1 MGIKMTDTETKKF
14 KIDLSAPLS
23 DELPADAP
31 IPTLPRGV
39 DAGRRPMLLI
49 LIGIVVMGAAFVW
62 GYYDLRKILHA
73 VGKSGSMEITV
84 LAEHVTETLAEVSKQ
99 LADQK
104 TVFQTDMS
112 RMEDQLKTIETAAA
126 DLQTRKADQSDL
138 KTTTGRI
145 TAAADALKKD
155 IDNLRQRIDLLSSQ
169 TETAISDIS
178 KAQSA
183 IGNNLQQIE
192 KRAASSVDKD
202 MLDAALTSER
212 EIIQQNMAHAS
223 ETLFSSIA
231 SLQQAVKDLHV
242 RVDEVTRSA
251 AAKPAPEKQ
260 EKPGTPGKPAGS
272 IMEQEI
278 K

>member
-1 MGIKMTDTETKKF
+1 MPDIETKKF
-14 KIDLSAPLS
+14 KINLNAPLS
-23 DELPADAP
+23 DELPADGT
-31 IPTLPRGV
+31 IPTLPRGA

-84 LAEHVTETLAEVSKQ
+84 LTEHVNETLAEVTKQ

-112 RMEDQLKTIETAAA
+112 RMEPQLKAVEKAVA
-126 DLQTRKADQSDL
+126 DLQTRKADQADL

-145 TAAADALKKD
+145 TAAVDALKKD

-169 TETAISDIS
+169 TETAISGIS

-183 IGNNLQQIE
+183 SENNLQQIE

-212 EIIQQNMAHAS
+212 AIIQQNMAHAS
-223 ETLFSSIA
+223 ETLFSEIA
-231 SLQQAVKDLHV
+231 ALQKAVNELRLHV
-242 RVDEVTRSA
+242 EA
-251 AAKPAPEKQ
+251 AAKPAI
-260 EKPGTPGKPAGS
+260 EKPGPVSRVKPETPGKPVGS